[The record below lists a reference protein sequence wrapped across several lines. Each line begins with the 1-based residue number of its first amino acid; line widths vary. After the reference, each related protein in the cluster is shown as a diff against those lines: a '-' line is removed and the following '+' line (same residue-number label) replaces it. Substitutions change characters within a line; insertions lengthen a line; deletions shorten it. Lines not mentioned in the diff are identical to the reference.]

1 MDVCA
6 GQGPGPVPVRRDAI
20 PTSRN
25 CNPMRSGAEAD
36 AVLGETLDDTSPL
49 ANEIDLDFH
58 FLSAVVSAHA
68 RR

>member
-1 MDVCA
+1 
-6 GQGPGPVPVRRDAI
+6 
-20 PTSRN
+20 
-25 CNPMRSGAEAD
+25 MRSGAEAD